1 MLLARPS
8 RFNLTVCSGWD
19 ILILLA
25 LMLFDAGF
33 TINFYY
39 FLPSD
44 SLMHDLFMTFTSPTP
59 SRGARLCR
67 EQASPIVP
75 GLLSGRPMSS
85 PWNNPT
91 RREELI

>member
-1 MLLARPS
+1 MLFARPS
-8 RFNLTVCSGWD
+8 RFDVTVSSGWD

-25 LMLFDAGF
+25 HMLFDVGLI
-33 TINFYY
+33 INFYY

-59 SRGARLCR
+59 SRGARLCK

-75 GLLSGRPMSS
+75 GLLSGRPVSS
-85 PWNNPT
+85 PWNNRT